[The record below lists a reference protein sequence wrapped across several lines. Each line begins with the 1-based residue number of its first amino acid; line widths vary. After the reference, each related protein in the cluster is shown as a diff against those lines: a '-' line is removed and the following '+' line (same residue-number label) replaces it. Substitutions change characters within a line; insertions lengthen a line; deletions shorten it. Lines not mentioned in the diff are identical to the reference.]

1 MSNNSKSSVCDPVSK
16 LIFSCSGAADVGE
29 ISDRTA
35 RKLTKEGAGKMF
47 CLAGVA
53 GKVGALVEATKSA
66 SQILAVDGCGVD
78 CAKKCL
84 ENAGFENFQHIRITD
99 MGMEKGKTAVTE
111 EYITNASEKAGR
123 LLS

>member
-1 MSNNSKSSVCDPVSK
+1 MSGNETGSVCDPASK

-47 CLAGVA
+47 CMAGVA
-53 GKVGALVEATKSA
+53 GKVGAIVEATKSA
-66 SQILAVDGCGVD
+66 SQILVVDGCGVD
-78 CAKKCL
+78 CVKKCL

-111 EYITNASEKAGR
+111 ENITNAAEKAGK

>member
-1 MSNNSKSSVCDPVSK
+1 MANSNKTSVCNPVSK
-16 LIFSCSGAADVGE
+16 LIFPCSGAADVGE
-29 ISDRTA
+29 IADRIA
-35 RKLTKEGAGKMF
+35 RKLTREGVGKMF

-78 CAKKCL
+78 CVKKCL

-99 MGMEKGKTAVTE
+99 MGMEKGKTAITE
-111 EYITNASEKAGR
+111 ENITNAAEKAGR

>member
-1 MSNNSKSSVCDPVSK
+1 MAHGDKTSVCDPASK

-35 RKLTKEGAGKMF
+35 RKLTKDGVGKMF
-47 CLAGVA
+47 CLAGVG
-53 GKVGALVEATKSA
+53 GKVGAIVEATKSA

-78 CAKKCL
+78 CVKKCL

-99 MGMEKGKTAVTE
+99 IGMEKGKTAITE
-111 EYITNASEKAGR
+111 ENITNAAEKAGG

>member
-1 MSNNSKSSVCDPVSK
+1 MSGNSESSVCDPASK

-35 RKLTKEGAGKMF
+35 RKLTKDGAGKMF

-53 GKVGALVEATKSA
+53 GKVGAIVEATKSA
-66 SQILAVDGCGVD
+66 SQILAVDGCGVN
-78 CAKKCL
+78 CVKKCL

-99 MGMEKGKTAVTE
+99 MGMEKGKTAITE
-111 EYITNASEKAGR
+111 ENISNAAGKAGM